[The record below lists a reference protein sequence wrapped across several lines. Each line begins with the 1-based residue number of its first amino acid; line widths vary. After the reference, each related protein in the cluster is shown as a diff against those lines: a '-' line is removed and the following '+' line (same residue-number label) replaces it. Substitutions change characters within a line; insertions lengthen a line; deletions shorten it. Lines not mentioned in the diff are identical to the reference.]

1 MPAQALGGGR
11 DSSAALG
18 GGRGSRRS
26 PRRREGSRLERM
38 AAEQRPSTVEPPP
51 VEVVT
56 AKEQVDSATQLASV
70 WAMQHASGGVGGQ
83 GRQWFT
89 AVAQAL
95 AVVTCSALWFVPTVA
110 RATTVCAGDGERR
123 KKQRGVISK
132 RFEARRG
139 FLQNCK

>member
-1 MPAQALGGGR
+1 MAAVQR
-11 DSSAALG
+11 DSA
-18 GGRGSRRS
+18 
-26 PRRREGSRLERM
+26 
-38 AAEQRPSTVEPPP
+38 VEPPP
-51 VEVVT
+51 VEVV
-56 AKEQVDSATQLASV
+56 AAEEQVDGATQLASV
-70 WAMQHASGGVGGQ
+70 RATQLASGGAGGQ
-83 GRQWFT
+83 GRWWFT

-139 FLQNCK
+139 FFQNCK